1 MFSGCGDYSI
11 SDMQSLPDPCPMP
24 DKEKKKTLHIKERL
38 IYAPMSG
45 VGGVIYDKDAVYIDL
60 GGSHSLK
67 QNVEVL
73 IKACNEDPD
82 QMCAHVKYF
91 KWHHI

>member
-1 MFSGCGDYSI
+1 M
-11 SDMQSLPDPCPMP
+11 L

-73 IKACNEDPD
+73 IKA
-82 QMCAHVKYF
+82 
-91 KWHHI
+91 

>member
-11 SDMQSLPDPCPMP
+11 SDMQSLPDPCPMA

-45 VGGVIYDKDAVYIDL
+45 VGEVIYDKDAVYIDL

-73 IKACNEDPD
+73 IKAWRPRSNVCP
-82 QMCAHVKYF
+82 C
-91 KWHHI
+91 

>member
-1 MFSGCGDYSI
+1 MYIELLFNIIGAVWFLFSGCGDYSI

-73 IKACNEDPD
+73 KD
-82 QMCAHVKYF
+82 
-91 KWHHI
+91 

>member
-1 MFSGCGDYSI
+1 
-11 SDMQSLPDPCPMP
+11 MQSLPDPCPMP
-24 DKEKKKTLHIKERL
+24 DKEKKKTLHVKERL

-67 QNVEVL
+67 QNEEVVYKNNT
-73 IKACNEDPD
+73 IFK
-82 QMCAHVKYF
+82 VYF
-91 KWHHI
+91 LRISEGVLH

>member
-1 MFSGCGDYSI
+1 
-11 SDMQSLPDPCPMP
+11 MQSLPDPCPMP
-24 DKEKKKTLHIKERL
+24 DKEKKKTLHVKERL

-67 QNVEVL
+67 QNEEVVYKNNT
-73 IKACNEDPD
+73 I
-82 QMCAHVKYF
+82 F
-91 KWHHI
+91 KVYILRISEGVLY